1 MKKIEVHLFSD
12 STNSGKKFQFS
23 ISRIVW
29 VLVGITAAV
38 IGFILF
44 SPAELSK
51 LILDRQ
57 IVKIY
62 QENKAL
68 KQEIQ
73 DSEQKLANAK
83 AALQKT
89 NAMRDTLFS
98 DKTIRHILNVP
109 KGNMPLV
116 TAKENFKDV
125 KANLDSLYN
134 VLKDKPELAGALP
147 IALPLKG
154 RHTITNRYQMIFD
167 AFTQQDLP
175 HKGVD
180 FTAVAGDTVFAPG
193 NGTVLEQRT
202 HRGFG
207 VTLKIE
213 HSKHLRTFYA
223 HLKEVIAQPGKAV
236 KRGDPI
242 AIVGNTGRA
251 TGTVLHYEIRYD
263 GEPINPENYI
273 LMETRN

>member
-12 STNSGKKFQFS
+12 NTNSGKKYQFS
-23 ISRIVW
+23 FGKITWIF
-29 VLVGITAAV
+29 VGVVAAIT
-38 IGFILF
+38 GFILF

-51 LILDRQ
+51 LVLDRQ

-68 KQEIQ
+68 KREIK
-73 DSEQKLANAK
+73 DSEQKLVNAK

-98 DKTIRHILNVP
+98 DKTMQHILNVP
-109 KGNMPLV
+109 KGDMPLV

-134 VLKDKPELAGALP
+134 ILKDNPGLAKSLP
-147 IALPLKG
+147 ITTPLKG
-154 RHTITNRYQMIFD
+154 KHTVTNRYQMLFD
-167 AFTQQDLP
+167 AFTQQELP
-175 HKGVD
+175 HKGMD
-180 FTAVAGDTVFAPG
+180 FTAVAGDTVYAPG
-193 NGTVLEQRT
+193 NGIVLEQRT

-223 HLKEVIAQPGKAV
+223 HLKEVIAQPGKSV

-263 GEPINPENYI
+263 GEPINPEDYI
-273 LMETRN
+273 LMDTRN